1 MATQGTAM
9 RNGTPMR
16 LVSPAPMLVQPQAS
30 RQTPAGGSL
39 YSSATPQGLYGASVN
54 TTVNGGTLSGKF
66 IPNTDCYVN
75 RLCKCS
81 SKQLVWVFVCISFS
95 QKYILLIKKCFLPP
109 SPSRRQN
116 SFVILTIAI
125 YFCCVWCG

>member
-1 MATQGTAM
+1 MPGGYILPYYDQNAPILMATQGTAM

-39 YSSATPQGLYGASVN
+39 YSSAAPQGLYGTNVN

-66 IPNTDCYVN
+66 STPLFFFLFWDGCGRSVN
-75 RLCKCS
+75 K
-81 SKQLVWVFVCISFS
+81 
-95 QKYILLIKKCFLPP
+95 
-109 SPSRRQN
+109 
-116 SFVILTIAI
+116 
-125 YFCCVWCG
+125 

>member
-39 YSSATPQGLYGASVN
+39 YSSAAPQGLYGANVN
-54 TTVNGGTLSGKF
+54 TTVNGGTLSGK
-66 IPNTDCYVN
+66 
-75 RLCKCS
+75 KH
-81 SKQLVWVFVCISFS
+81 CI
-95 QKYILLIKKCFLPP
+95 Y
-109 SPSRRQN
+109 
-116 SFVILTIAI
+116 I
-125 YFCCVWCG
+125 YFFHCLNRCGLLLFV